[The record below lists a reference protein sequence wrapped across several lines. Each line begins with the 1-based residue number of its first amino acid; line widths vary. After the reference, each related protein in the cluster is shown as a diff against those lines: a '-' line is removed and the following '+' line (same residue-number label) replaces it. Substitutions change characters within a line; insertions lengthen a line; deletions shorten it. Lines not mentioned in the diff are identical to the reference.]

1 MRLLA
6 VATLLVAAL
15 TSLETDASGIICSSD
30 TDCASGET
38 CVAGDSP
45 HPIQACV
52 VGAVCVANW
61 LVLHI
66 KVFISA
72 CLLIAVT
79 NTLEE
84 HHAVVDA
91 VMKMVCYAVNKDFV
105 ASYRQIQM
113 DDQALDAHA
122 MMDLVATSA
131 SPARLQVPTR
141 QHHQALIREGLQLHL
156 ILMISIQTT
165 QR

>member
-52 VGAVCVANW
+52 
-61 LVLHI
+61 
-66 KVFISA
+66 VFISA